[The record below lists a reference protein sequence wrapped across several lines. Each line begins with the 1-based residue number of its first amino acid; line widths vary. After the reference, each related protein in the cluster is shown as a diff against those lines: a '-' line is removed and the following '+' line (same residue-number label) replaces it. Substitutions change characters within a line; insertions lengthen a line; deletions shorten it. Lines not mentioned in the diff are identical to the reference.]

1 MNICYQKKENVS
13 KLETKCAYFGQRIFN
28 KNIQG
33 NWMLLVCIKAVTYTY
48 IGDQKKLT
56 ERGDLL

>member
-1 MNICYQKKENVS
+1 MLPKKG
-13 KLETKCAYFGQRIFN
+13 KCFQTGNKMCFLGQRIFN

-48 IGDQKKLT
+48 IGNQKM
-56 ERGDLL
+56 D